1 MEKLKKEKNK
11 IKNETHQ
18 GLNDKQVEE
27 RIKANLTNKEVK
39 PPSKSVAQIIIGNV
53 FTYFNLIFAILAT
66 FLALVQSYRDMLF
79 LLVIVANTLIG
90 IIQELRSK
98 RVLDKMKMLT
108 APYALVVRNGEENL
122 ILAEDLVKDD
132 VVNFNAGDQICADAV
147 VLEGEASVNESLLT
161 GEADEIRKKPGD
173 KLMSGSFIVSGNC
186 YARLT
191 EVGEESYISKLTIEA
206 KKLKTGEQS
215 EMIRSLNRIVK
226 LAGIAII
233 PIGLILFS
241 QQFWLNGVS
250 LKESVEAMVAAV
262 IGMIPEGLF
271 LLASVTLAISA
282 MKLARNKVLL
292 HEMKSIETLA
302 RVDVLCVDKTGTI
315 TDTEMKVAE
324 LIPLDKFDKPKEE
337 LNKLVSDFSSAQK
350 SDNITMQ
357 AMKDFFKDFS
367 DRKPV
372 SVSGF
377 SSQYKYSG
385 VQFEDES
392 YVLGAPEFVLREK
405 YDEYKEKIEQLSK
418 QGERVLVFCKYN
430 GIPDGKELTQEVIP
444 YGLITLENPIR
455 ENAPETFKYFEEQG
469 VEIKVISGD
478 NPITVSEVAKKAKIK
493 NAEKYI
499 DASELKNDED
509 IENAVK
515 EYTVFGRVT
524 PQQKRKFIEALKKQ
538 GRTVAMTGDGVNDVL
553 ALKDADCSVAMAS
566 GSQAAAQ
573 ASQLV
578 LLESDFSKMPGVVK
592 EGRRVVN
599 NLECSGSLFLV
610 KNIFSFLLSVLAISI
625 SLKYPLK
632 PAQISLISMFTIGV
646 PAFLLSQAPNTDL
659 IKGRFINNILSRA
672 IPGGLTD
679 TLMVTILV
687 VFGSA
692 LQPLNLNMST
702 VATVALSTVGLMVVH
717 EVSKPMTKYK
727 WAIWGLCTAGI
738 VISVLLLK
746 DLFGLTVLSIQEII
760 ICTIFAILTKPFLF
774 FTSKGARKIAKI
786 LNKRTRIMEKI

>member
-324 LIPLDKFDKPKEE
+324 LIPLDKFD
-337 LNKLVSDFSSAQK
+337 A
-350 SDNITMQ
+350 
-357 AMKDFFKDFS
+357 
-367 DRKPV
+367 
-372 SVSGF
+372 
-377 SSQYKYSG
+377 YS
-385 VQFEDES
+385 
-392 YVLGAPEFVLREK
+392 
-405 YDEYKEKIEQLSK
+405 
-418 QGERVLVFCKYN
+418 N
-430 GIPDGKELTQEVIP
+430 
-444 YGLITLENPIR
+444 
-455 ENAPETFKYFEEQG
+455 
-469 VEIKVISGD
+469 
-478 NPITVSEVAKKAKIK
+478 
-493 NAEKYI
+493 
-499 DASELKNDED
+499 
-509 IENAVK
+509 
-515 EYTVFGRVT
+515 
-524 PQQKRKFIEALKKQ
+524 
-538 GRTVAMTGDGVNDVL
+538 
-553 ALKDADCSVAMAS
+553 
-566 GSQAAAQ
+566 
-573 ASQLV
+573 
-578 LLESDFSKMPGVVK
+578 
-592 EGRRVVN
+592 VN
-599 NLECSGSLFLV
+599 NYLDMFDLRKRQFFDLAFGC
-610 KNIFSFLLSVLAISI
+610 KRDDLL
-625 SLKYPLK
+625 
-632 PAQISLISMFTIGV
+632 
-646 PAFLLSQAPNTDL
+646 
-659 IKGRFINNILSRA
+659 NN
-672 IPGGLTD
+672 
-679 TLMVTILV
+679 
-687 VFGSA
+687 
-692 LQPLNLNMST
+692 
-702 VATVALSTVGLMVVH
+702 
-717 EVSKPMTKYK
+717 
-727 WAIWGLCTAGI
+727 
-738 VISVLLLK
+738 
-746 DLFGLTVLSIQEII
+746 
-760 ICTIFAILTKPFLF
+760 
-774 FTSKGARKIAKI
+774 
-786 LNKRTRIMEKI
+786 

>member
-11 IKNETHQ
+11 LNNEAHQ

-79 LLVIVANTLIG
+79 LLVIIANTLIG

-161 GEADEIRKKPGD
+161 GESDEIRKKPGD
-173 KLMSGSFIVSGNC
+173 KLMSGSFLVSGNC

-226 LAGIAII
+226 IAGIAII
-233 PIGLILFS
+233 PIGFILFS
-241 QQFWLNGVS
+241 QQFWLNGVPV
-250 LKESVEAMVAAV
+250 KESVEAMVAAV

-282 MKLARNKVLL
+282 MKLAMNKVLL

-324 LIPLDKFDKPKEE
+324 LIPLNKFEKSKEE
-337 LNKLVSDFSSAQK
+337 LNKIVSNFASAQK
-350 SDNITMQ
+350 ADNITMQ
-357 AMKDFFKDFS
+357 AMKDFFKNSTDEE
-367 DRKPV
+367 PV

-385 VQFEDES
+385 VQFENES
-392 YVLGAPEFVLREK
+392 YVLGAPEFVLKGK
-405 YDEYKEKIEQLSK
+405 YNEYKERIEKFSK
-418 QGERVLVFCKYN
+418 QGQRVLVFCKYN
-430 GIPDGKELTQEVIP
+430 GIPDGKELMQEVEP
-444 YGLITLENPIR
+444 CGLITLENPIR

-493 NAEKYI
+493 NAENFI
-499 DASELKNDED
+499 DASELETDED
-509 IENAVK
+509 IEKAVK
-515 EYTVFGRVT
+515 KYTVFGRVT
-524 PQQKRKFIEALKKQ
+524 PQQKRKFVQALKKQ

-610 KNIFSFLLSVLAISI
+610 KNIFSLLISI
-625 SLKYPLK
+625 LSICIGLKYPLK

-679 TLMVTILV
+679 TLMVAILV
-687 VFGSA
+687 AFGGV
-692 LQPLNLNMST
+692 LQAFNVNMST
-702 VATVALSTVGLMVVH
+702 VATIIVSVVGLMVVH
-717 EVSKPMTKYK
+717 EISKPMTKYK
-727 WAIWGLCTAGI
+727 WAIWVLCTIGLI
-738 VISVLLLK
+738 VSIVLLK
-746 DLFGLTVLSIQEII
+746 DIFGLTVLSIQEII
-760 ICTIFAILTKPFLF
+760 VCAIFAILTKPFLF
-774 FTSKGARKIAKI
+774 YTSKGARKIAKI
-786 LNKRTRIMEKI
+786 LNKKTKIMQKI